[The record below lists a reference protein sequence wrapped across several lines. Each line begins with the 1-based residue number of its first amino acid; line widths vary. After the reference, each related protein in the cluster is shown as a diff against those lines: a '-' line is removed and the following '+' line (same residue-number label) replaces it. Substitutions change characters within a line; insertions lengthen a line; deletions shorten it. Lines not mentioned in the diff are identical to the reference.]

1 MPPHCDA
8 LDGPVVAAAQRALE
22 TGDVGFVLPYVS
34 KTYQGGQ
41 SDASRRRARPRVKG
55 PFRAGA

>member
-34 KTYQGGQ
+34 KTYQ
-41 SDASRRRARPRVKG
+41 AARATPHVEG
-55 PFRAGA
+55 HVHA